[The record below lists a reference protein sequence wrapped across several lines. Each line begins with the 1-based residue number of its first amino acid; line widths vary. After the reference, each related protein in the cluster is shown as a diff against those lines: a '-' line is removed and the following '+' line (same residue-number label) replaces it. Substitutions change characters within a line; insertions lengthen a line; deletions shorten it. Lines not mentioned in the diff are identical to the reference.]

1 MINELICYAERKIDE
16 ACAQGEDI
24 ATIRY
29 WVGYKDALVALKNK
43 MEETNDRT
51 HS

>member
-16 ACAQGEDI
+16 AVEQGEDI
-24 ATIRY
+24 PTIRY

-43 MEETNDRT
+43 MEE
-51 HS
+51 SK

>member
-1 MINELICYAERKIDE
+1 MLNELICYAERKIDE
-16 ACAQGEDI
+16 ADKQGEDV

-43 MEETNDRT
+43 MEENADVR
-51 HS
+51 

>member
-16 ACAQGEDI
+16 SVAQGEDT

-43 MEETNDRT
+43 MEETK
-51 HS
+51 